1 MSKQFGNAFLKQPP
15 HGGGHTS
22 HKPDVSPARAQ
33 PPARQPFFTKI
44 FRWRK
49 PEGFPQEPDT
59 VEVSGTFSHWQK
71 LPLGPS
77 GEPDIWQVTIENI
90 PGNRTH
96 HYMLLVNGQ
105 PVYDPNNDGLA
116 IPHGPEEKQ
125 HQLTTDRGPRVFM
138 LFAQTK

>member
-1 MSKQFGNAFLKQPP
+1 MPKQFGNAFLKQPP
-15 HGGGHTS
+15 PGGGNTS
-22 HKPDVSPARAQ
+22 HKSSA

-49 PEGFPQEPDT
+49 PGGFAQEPDT
-59 VEVSGTFSHWQK
+59 VEVVGTFSHWQK
-71 LPLGPS
+71 LPLGPN

-105 PVYDPNNDGLA
+105 PVYDP
-116 IPHGPEEKQ
+116 
-125 HQLTTDRGPRVFM
+125 
-138 LFAQTK
+138 